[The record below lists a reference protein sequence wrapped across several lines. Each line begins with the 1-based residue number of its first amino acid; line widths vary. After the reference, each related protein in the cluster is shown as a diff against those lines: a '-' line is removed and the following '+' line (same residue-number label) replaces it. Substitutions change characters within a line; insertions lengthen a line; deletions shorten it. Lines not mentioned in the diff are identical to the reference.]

1 MLPDFSTRTDRDEWM
16 DDLSLPDETLR
27 RTTDAVAYV
36 NRWTGGVK
44 ASIAGLTSLVP
55 PGRSTLSILDVG
67 TGNGAM
73 PEAFVEWGQ
82 SRGMDIEVT
91 GIDLIESAIETAR
104 NRARSPKLSYACR
117 DLFEMEPDD
126 PSDRYDIVHGSLM
139 LHHFPEDRAAGALR
153 QMQQLA
159 RIGVVIQDLHRHPL
173 HWAGSHLLIPL
184 LTEDAMARHD
194 GPVSVLRGFT
204 RDELEA
210 IAEDAGLKHASVGW
224 HPPFRWLLVGRK

>member
-1 MLPDFSTRTDRDEWM
+1 M
-16 DDLSLPDETLR
+16 D
-27 RTTDAVAYV
+27 
-36 NRWTGGVK
+36 
-44 ASIAGLTSLVP
+44 
-55 PGRSTLSILDVG
+55 
-67 TGNGAM
+67 
-73 PEAFVEWGQ
+73 
-82 SRGMDIEVT
+82 
-91 GIDLIESAIETAR
+91 
-104 NRARSPKLSYACR
+104 
-117 DLFEMEPDD
+117 PDD
-126 PSDRYDIVHGSLM
+126 GADRYDIVHGSLM
-139 LHHFPEDRAAGALR
+139 LHHFPEDRAADALR
-153 QMQQLA
+153 KMQRLA